1 MATYYKAKV
10 GSLAGLEKH
19 EIIHFGYMDTDSD
32 EVIIKRK
39 PWSKDVYKYDVHI
52 AESLINQGLLRNVC
66 YIMVGSVQMILVGCK
81 WSFFDCYVQRV
92 FIQMGLLKPVEVDK
106 VFNV

>member
-39 PWSKDVYKYDVHI
+39 PWSKDVYKYDVHTV
-52 AESLINQGLLRNVC
+52 ESPINQASLRNVR
-66 YIMVGSVQMILVGCK
+66 YILA
-81 WSFFDCYVQRV
+81 
-92 FIQMGLLKPVEVDK
+92 GLSK
-106 VFNV
+106 

>member
-52 AESLINQGLLRNVC
+52 AERAKRNSNIEIIKC
-66 YIMVGSVQMILVGCK
+66 ELPRK
-81 WSFFDCYVQRV
+81 
-92 FIQMGLLKPVEVDK
+92 LTL
-106 VFNV
+106 